1 VGGQRIEVTPIGY
14 VESPLTDRH
23 SAPKQGDE
31 GAPDAWL
38 VFDPVVLEGL
48 DGIAPGDHV
57 LVLTWLDRADRDVL
71 RVHPRGDTSR
81 AAQGVFTTRS
91 PDRPN
96 PVGLHRVEVTAVDGP
111 RIRVRHLEA
120 LDRTPIVDVKP
131 VLSGDVSER

>member
-1 VGGQRIEVTPIGY
+1 MGGQRIEVTPIGY